1 MAKQSRDNSD
11 RPKEVVVI
19 GAGIVGAA
27 SAIWLRRAG
36 HNVTLIDKGEPGMGT
51 SFGNGAIL
59 ASCSVVPVT
68 VPGLAM
74 KGPK

>member
-1 MAKQSRDNSD
+1 MPKQSRNSSNT
-11 RPKEVVVI
+11 PKEVIVI

-36 HNVTLIDKGEPGMGT
+36 HNVTLIDKGEPGMGA

-59 ASCSVVPVT
+59 ARCSVVPVT
-68 VPGLAM
+68 MPEIGRAHV
-74 KGPK
+74 